1 MQEDFLFSD
10 EDADG
15 DEGASIQ
22 NVEDD
27 HSAWKILIV
36 DDEPEVHTLTK
47 LNLHSLEF
55 RGLGLSLVSA
65 YSAAEALELLE
76 KHNDIAVILLDVVM
90 EDDSSGL
97 QLVDK
102 IRKEM
107 NNKHVRII
115 LRTGQPGHA
124 PEAEVVLKYDIN
136 DYRSKTD
143 LTQERLITSV
153 VGALRNYADMRDL
166 EHSERERHLGEEK
179 AAARSL
185 FLASVSHEVRTPMHG
200 ILGTLELLNNTKPN
214 ADQQALIKICHDS
227 AGYLLSIIDDILDF
241 SKIDA
246 GKLDI
251 ALEETNPSDLVYGAL
266 DQLASR
272 AWLKDI
278 ELVAAIDPDVPTVL
292 KCDPVRLQQVLTNLV
307 GNAIKF
313 THQGHVTVRV
323 SFTRSDFGQSTLN
336 FEVEDTGVGISA
348 EESTRLFTPFEQA
361 NLNTSR
367 KYGGTGLGLAI
378 SKQLVDLMCGDISLE
393 SKLGEGSVFRFHVQV
408 EEYGESNQPK
418 GQLSGAKI
426 LLLGDHSAGTK
437 VVTSVLVNAGATVV
451 VPDHASDARDK
462 LMEAYHQGE
471 RYSAVLIDE
480 TVQHQHCIHW
490 LRQIREENALK
501 NVPIGVMV
509 RRSSGS
515 LISRLRGYG
524 IEQILMKV
532 IRAEALTAAVANL
545 VGESVLKT
553 PAVSAFEEKDPMADA
568 SVATLIRFPDARVL
582 VADDSLTNQVVVRR
596 MLEHLSVTVRTVEN
610 GSEALEALAL
620 GAGNYHLV
628 FMDCFMPDMEGYEVV
643 RRLREFE
650 QGTSDRLAVVAL
662 SASYLP
668 EDIKASLEA
677 GMDDYVSKPTDIA
690 TLALTL
696 DKWLPDV
703 CTRTEVAPNEALI
716 TDDVTALQAKVGK
729 VSMTEEAEKAGID
742 LTTVLEVYGDLN
754 GKVKVL
760 VNIFMRDV
768 PTFLQRLEAATSHR
782 NSEEARRSAHNI
794 SGSCGVIGGVK
805 LADAANRI
813 EAFARN
819 EHWRNVEEELSTLSS
834 HYERMCRFFEAIDWS
849 L

>member
-10 EDADG
+10 EDTDG
-15 DEGASIQ
+15 DEDVSIP
-22 NVEDD
+22 NVEDN
-27 HSAWKILIV
+27 HRAWKILIV

-55 RGLGLSLVSA
+55 RGLGLSLISA
-65 YSAAEALELLE
+65 YSATEALELLE
-76 KHNDIAVILLDVVM
+76 KHDDIAVILLDVVM
-90 EDDSSGL
+90 EDDTSGL

-124 PEAEVVLKYDIN
+124 PEAEVVLRYDIN
-136 DYRSKTD
+136 DYRSKAD

-153 VGALRNYADMRDL
+153 IGALRNYADMLDL
-166 EHSERERHLGEEK
+166 EHSERERHLVEEK

-200 ILGTLELLNNTKPN
+200 ILGTLELLTNTKPN

-278 ELVAAIDPDVPTVL
+278 ELVAAIDPDVPAVL

-313 THQGHVTVRV
+313 THQGHVTVRAF
-323 SFTRSDFGQSTLN
+323 FTRSDFGPSTLN

-348 EESTRLFTPFEQA
+348 EESARLFTPFEQA
-361 NLNTSR
+361 SLNTSR

-393 SKLGEGSVFRFHVQV
+393 SKPGEGSVFRFHVQV
-408 EEYGESNQPK
+408 EEYGESKQPT

-426 LLLGDHSAGTK
+426 LLLGDNSAGTK
-437 VVTSVLVNAGATVV
+437 VVTSVLVNAGAKVV

-545 VGESVLKT
+545 VGESLLET
-553 PAVSAFEEKDPMADA
+553 PAASAFEEQAPMMDA
-568 SVATLIRFPDARVL
+568 SVATRIRFPDARVL
-582 VADDSLTNQVVVRR
+582 VADDSLTNQIVVRR

-610 GSEALEALAL
+610 GGEALEALAL

-668 EDIKASLEA
+668 EDIKASLEV

-690 TLALTL
+690 TLAQTL

-703 CTRTEVAPNEALI
+703 CTRIEVAPHEALI

-729 VSMTEEAEKAGID
+729 VSMVEEAEKAGIN
-742 LTTVLEVYGDLN
+742 LATVLEVYGDLN

-760 VNIFMRDV
+760 VDIFMRDV

-805 LADAANRI
+805 LAAAANRI

-819 EHWRNVEEELSTLSS
+819 EHWRDVEEELSTLSS
-834 HYERMCRFFEAIDWS
+834 HYERMCRFFEAIDWRH
-849 L
+849 